1 MFRTLS
7 LADALA
13 VCSDMRARDWQCV
26 RAICG
31 DLSAEDFAAN
41 RWQTDGPAWT
51 FLQDGKPAAIGGLSF
66 STGWSAV
73 FWVVATPSHTRQS
86 WRNLLRHARTVLAN
100 VCNPDHPHYRHRVE
114 VHTLVGWKEADAF
127 AERLGLRLEGRR
139 FAVGCGGED
148 VNVWVR
154 IGAPKE
160 KAWRPDL

>member
-41 RWQTDGPAWT
+41 RWHTDGPAWT

-73 FWVVATPSHTRQS
+73 FWMVATPALAHQS

-114 VHTLVGWKEADAF
+114 AHTLAGWKEADAF